1 VAAVKS
7 TADRLEGELQR
18 TSLEVSPADYEVASQ
33 AIGEAREQAARPG
46 LEPEPGR
53 LRWLRR
59 AGRRA
64 AAWWTG
70 SDADQAW
77 AALHTASHAL
87 LTIEAPEVVKSRL
100 ADLAAMV
107 VTSLSPGDL
116 RVAGY
121 LRTLELLAPAE
132 VKITPADRAQLRA
145 IREACDSAADG
156 GHADARTYRNTLIAF
171 GGLLTVILGA
181 VAVLAAGDAGFRAVF
196 AARPASPGPWYVLQL
211 ELVASLAGL
220 ASAVFGL
227 RGYTGFQYA
236 FGLPFVQALLKG
248 AAGAAAGLLGV
259 LLVQSSLAS
268 ALKPQ
273 VSGGI
278 FAVAVI
284 FGGGQYLLTR
294 LLDQQARAVL
304 TAAGSRNDPGTVPAV
319 PPGVT
324 SPVLLTTSTT

>member
-1 VAAVKS
+1 VAAVRS

-46 LEPEPGR
+46 LDPGPGR
-53 LRWLRR
+53 LPWLRR

-70 SDADQAW
+70 SDAEQAW

-87 LTIEAPEVVKSRL
+87 LTIESPEVVKSRL

-116 RVAGY
+116 RVTGY

-145 IREACDSAADG
+145 IREACDNAADG
-156 GHADARTYRNTLIAF
+156 GHADARTYRNTLIMV
-171 GGLLTVILGA
+171 GGLLALILGA
-181 VAVLAAGDAGFRAVF
+181 VAVLAAGDTGFRSVF
-196 AARPASPGPWYVLQL
+196 GGRPASPGPWFVLQL
-211 ELVASLAGL
+211 ELVAALAGL
-220 ASAVFGL
+220 ASAAPGL
-227 RGYTGFQYA
+227 RRYTGFQYA
-236 FGLPFVQALLKG
+236 FGLPFVQALIK
-248 AAGAAAGLLGV
+248 AVAGAAAGLLGV
-259 LLVQSSLAS
+259 LLVQSSLAGV
-268 ALKPQ
+268 LRPQ
-273 VSGGI
+273 AGGSV
-278 FAVAVI
+278 FAVAVTLG
-284 FGGGQYLLTR
+284 FGQYLLTR
-294 LLDQQARAVL
+294 LMDQQARAVL
-304 TAAGSRNDPGTVPAV
+304 TAAGSRNDPRAVPAV

-324 SPVLLTTSTT
+324 APVLLTTSIT

>member
-1 VAAVKS
+1 VAAVRS

-46 LEPEPGR
+46 LDPGPGR

-70 SDADQAW
+70 SDAEQAW

-87 LTIEAPEVVKSRL
+87 LTIESPEVVKSRL

-107 VTSLSPGDL
+107 VTSLNPGDL
-116 RVAGY
+116 RVTGY

-145 IREACDSAADG
+145 IREACDNAADG
-156 GHADARTYRNTLIAF
+156 GHADARTYRNTLIMV
-171 GGLLTVILGA
+171 GGLLTVILAA
-181 VAVLAAGDAGFRAVF
+181 VAALAAGDAGFRSVF
-196 AARPASPGPWYVLQL
+196 AARPVSPGAWYVLQV
-211 ELVASLAGL
+211 ELLASLAGL
-220 ASAVFGL
+220 ASAVVGL
-227 RGYTGFQYA
+227 RSYTGFQYA
-236 FGLPFVQALLKG
+236 FGLPFVQALIKG
-248 AAGAAAGLLGV
+248 ATGAAAGLLGV
-259 LLVQSSLAS
+259 LLVQSSLAG

-273 VSGGI
+273 AGGKV

-284 FGGGQYLLTR
+284 FGYGQYLVTR
-294 LLDQQARAVL
+294 LMDQQARAVL
-304 TAAGSRNDPGTVPAV
+304 TAAGSRNDPRAVPAV

>member
-1 VAAVKS
+1 
-7 TADRLEGELQR
+7 
-18 TSLEVSPADYEVASQ
+18 VSPADYEVASQ

-46 LEPEPGR
+46 LDPGPGR
-53 LRWLRR
+53 LRWLRQACRR
-59 AGRRA
+59 AG
-64 AAWWTG
+64 AWWTG

-87 LTIEAPEVVKSRL
+87 LTIESPEVVKSRL

-107 VTSLSPGDL
+107 VTSLNPGDL
-116 RVAGY
+116 RVPGY
-121 LRTLELLAPAE
+121 LRTLELLARVEA
-132 VKITPADRAQLRA
+132 KITPADRAQLRA
-145 IREACDSAADG
+145 IREACDNAADG
-156 GHADARTYRNTLIAF
+156 GHADARTYRNTLIMV

-181 VAVLAAGDAGFRAVF
+181 VAALAAGDAGFRAVF
-196 AARPASPGPWYVLQL
+196 VSRQASPGPWYVLQL

-227 RGYTGFQYA
+227 RSYTGFQYA

-248 AAGAAAGLLGV
+248 ATGAAAGLLGV
-259 LLVQSSLAS
+259 LLVQSSLAG

-278 FAVAVI
+278 FAVAII
-284 FGGGQYLLTR
+284 FGYGQYLLTR
-294 LLDQQARAVL
+294 LVDQQARAVL
-304 TAAGSRNDPGTVPAV
+304 TAAGSRNDPGTVPTV

>member
-46 LEPEPGR
+46 LEPGPGR

-64 AAWWTG
+64 VAWWTG
-70 SDADQAW
+70 SDAEQAW

-87 LTIEAPEVVKSRL
+87 LTIESPEVVKSRL

-132 VKITPADRAQLRA
+132 VRIT
-145 IREACDSAADG
+145 REACDNAADG
-156 GHADARTYRNTLIAF
+156 GHADARTYRNTLIMV
-171 GGLLTVILGA
+171 GGLLTVILAA
-181 VAVLAAGDAGFRAVF
+181 VAALAAGDAGFRAVF
-196 AARPASPGPWYVLQL
+196 AARPVSPGPWYVLQV
-211 ELVASLAGL
+211 ELLASLAGL
-220 ASAVFGL
+220 ASAVVGL
-227 RGYTGFQYA
+227 RSYTGFQYA
-236 FGLPFVQALLKG
+236 FGLPFVQALIKG
-248 AAGAAAGLLGV
+248 ATGAAAGLLGV
-259 LLVQSSLAS
+259 LLVQSSLAG

-273 VSGGI
+273 AGGKI

-284 FGGGQYLLTR
+284 FGYGQYLVTR
-294 LLDQQARAVL
+294 LMDQQARAVL
-304 TAAGSRNDPGTVPAV
+304 AAAGSRNDPRAVPAV

-324 SPVLLTTSTT
+324 SPVLLTTSIT